1 MEWHLIEVEKERW
14 TECLVSRVEL
24 VDTAWL
30 VDKVAWMDMVVADMA
45 EWVAGSCVV
54 EVVETVETSNWTVG
68 LVVVVTTSYQSCKVP
83 TSFLTNWAA
92 AEVVTC
98 SGSAELR
105 RS

>member
-1 MEWHLIEVEKERW
+1 M
-14 TECLVSRVEL
+14 

-45 EWVAGSCVV
+45 EWVEGSCVV

-68 LVVVVTTSYQSCKVP
+68 FVVVVTTYYLSCKVP
-83 TSFLTNWAA
+83 TSFRTNCAV
-92 AEVVTC
+92 AEFVAC

>member
-1 MEWHLIEVEKERW
+1 M
-14 TECLVSRVEL
+14 SREL
-24 VDTAWL
+24 VDMVWL

-54 EVVETVETSNWTVG
+54 EVVETLETSNWTVG
-68 LVVVVTTSYQSCKVP
+68 LVVVVATSYQSCKVP
-83 TSFLTNWAA
+83 TICLTNWAV

-98 SGSAELR
+98 PGNAELK